1 MTFPHKPIAVM
12 VCGRNGKSMFSWRG
26 QSSTPL
32 LGSRD
37 DRVTVSWADRSV
49 TWANGDINNNL
60 NYTGFTHQ
68 VIALLDAEN

>member
-1 MTFPHKPIAVM
+1 
-12 VCGRNGKSMFSWRG
+12 MFSWRG